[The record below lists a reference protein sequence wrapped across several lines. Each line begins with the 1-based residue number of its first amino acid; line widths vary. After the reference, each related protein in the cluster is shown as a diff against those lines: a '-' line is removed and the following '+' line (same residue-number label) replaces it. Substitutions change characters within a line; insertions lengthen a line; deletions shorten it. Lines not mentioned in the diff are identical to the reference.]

1 MTFLDLIL
9 IIILVFFVS
18 SGFRFGLIITLGNL
32 VGTLVGVLVA
42 GYYFEQG
49 TALLDGILLG
59 NVNLARV
66 VAFIIIFI
74 LASRLVGLVFY
85 LIDKFFKVL
94 TVLPFLKSINRLAG
108 AFVGFLEGALI
119 LGLVILFIDKFPFSE
134 FIIPAIETSQT
145 AQWLLGYG
153 KVLAPL
159 LPEFVKAAE
168 SHIKLPINIDTQA
181 IIESLGGVETFEGI
195 REYGEVEI
203 IR

>member
-1 MTFLDLIL
+1 MTYLDFIL
-9 IIILVFFVS
+9 IIILFFFIS

-32 VGTLVGVLVA
+32 VGTIVGVLVA
-42 GYYFEQG
+42 GHYFEWG
-49 TALLDGILLG
+49 TTVLDGILLG

-74 LASRLVGLVFY
+74 LASRLVGLAFY
-85 LIDKFFKVL
+85 TIDKFFKVL
-94 TVLPFLKSINRLAG
+94 TALPFLKSINRLAG
-108 AFVGFLEGALI
+108 AFVGFLEGALM
-119 LGLVILFIDKFPFSE
+119 LGLVILFIDKFPFSQ
-134 FIIPAIETSQT
+134 FIIPAIEASQI

-153 KVLAPL
+153 KILAPL

-168 SHIKLPINIDTQA
+168 SHIKFPINIDTEA
-181 IIESLGGVETFEGI
+181 LIESLGGVETYEGI